1 MEELL
6 LSRAEAAKVLGI
18 SITTLDQLRFEGKLT
33 YIQYKR
39 NGKVWIP
46 ETEINKLIKKAT
58 KRCIVEQLRPTV
70 RKVRAR

>member
-1 MEELL
+1 METFL

-18 SITTLDQLRFEGKLT
+18 SITTLDQLRSEGKLA

-46 ETEINKLIKKAT
+46 NSEINKLIKKAT
-58 KRCIVEQLRPTV
+58 KQCTIEQFRPTV